1 MKTAELPL
9 QNSASKVIEDRP
21 KQNEKSRTVKHQEQE
36 TLTLIMI
43 KAEKE
48 MEFETLLKAT
58 KQNWNIVMLG
68 KIWTKVNWQLN

>member
-36 TLTLIMI
+36 NLILIMI

-68 KIWTKVNWQLN
+68 KIWTKVNWKLN